1 MSAMDKPLAE
11 LAAASEE
18 LLQLLRRRDPQYLE
32 ALERRQRL
40 LEQVLQ
46 LCREGG
52 APPSARAALERV
64 RQLGEACEQEARA
77 LRREA
82 AEALA
87 AQEAQARFAN
97 SLERLAAAREPVLL
111 DVEG

>member
-1 MSAMDKPLAE
+1 MSVLDRPLSE

-40 LEQVLQ
+40 LEQIRQ

-77 LRREA
+77 MRREA

-87 AQEAQARFAN
+87 GLGAHEQMAA
-97 SLERLAAAREPVLL
+97 SLERLAAAAEPALL
-111 DVEG
+111 DVRA